1 MKSRSLRPCIIGVC
15 WETSDE
21 SDPLSDLPS
30 RAIGSCR
37 SKEINLKKPQPLT
50 AAIIAYMKTGKE
62 RVDVFRVMSLIY

>member
-15 WETSDE
+15 CEIADE
-21 SDPLSDLPS
+21 SDSSDLPFC
-30 RAIGSCR
+30 AITSCR